1 MYLSVKR
8 FLDILVALIA
18 LIILSPL
25 LIPISIVLKL
35 SGEGEIFYFQERIGY
50 KNSIFNIWK
59 FATMLKNS
67 PNMGTADITVRND
80 PRILPIGNFLRKTKI
95 NELPQIINVLIGN
108 MSFVGPRPLMSQGF
122 FAYSEEYQSKVYQV
136 KPGITGIGSIFFR
149 DEELFVT
156 NAKNQG
162 LDPRQFYKDAILPY
176 KGALEIWYQNNIS
189 FTTDFKILFLTAWA
203 IIFPKSNLQYKW
215 LEGLPERPQN
225 LSL

>member
-1 MYLSVKR
+1 MYLKIKR
-8 FLDILVALIA
+8 FLDIVVALVALV
-18 LIILSPL
+18 ILSPL

-35 SGEGEIFYFQERIGY
+35 SGEGEILYFQERIGY

-95 NELPQIINVLIGN
+95 NEVPQIINVLIGN
-108 MSFVGPRPLMSQGF
+108 MSFVGPRPLMPQGF
-122 FAYSEEYQSKVYQV
+122 YAYSKEFQDEVYQV

-162 LDPRQFYKDAILPY
+162 LDPKQFYKDSILPY
-176 KGALEIWYQNNIS
+176 KGALEIWYQNNMS
-189 FTTDFKILFLTAWA
+189 FTTDFNILFLTALVV
-203 IIFPKSNLQYKW
+203 IFPENKLANKFFKD
-215 LEGLPERPQN
+215 LPTREF
-225 LSL
+225 